1 MSFSSNIVTWSLG
14 PEKKIWYN
22 LLQSLTSFYEQICM
36 KELHSIW
43 TQQETC
49 TIFVCNQQCTN
60 DETVCMMNN
69 GVVKQQ
75 SNENLREKSI
85 GQGRSKLKN
94 LRSYKDMYNSKK

>member
-1 MSFSSNIVTWSLG
+1 
-14 PEKKIWYN
+14 
-22 LLQSLTSFYEQICM
+22 M

-60 DETVCMMNN
+60 DETICMMYN

-85 GQGRSKLKN
+85 GQVRSKLKN